1 MRIYA
6 HHVYVC
12 VCVYAVTYHFAL
24 SEVSWCLSENWVRD
38 RKIAMKKMHD
48 DGEEILCNTLWD
60 AESTAGRNRGAK
72 ELVLINQQL
81 KSQLTV
87 SVVLIPS
94 GFLALTRRC
103 WNFSDCTV
111 NTPAQVRFVCR
122 SVCVW
127 ARTKKKMR
135 CISDW
140 AWYSK
145 LRHMRTL
152 HFLSFYSSFRDIQA
166 FKDTFF
172 S

>member
-6 HHVYVC
+6 HHVCVC
-12 VCVYAVTYHFAL
+12 VCVCCHLSLCSVWSLLVFVWKL
-24 SEVSWCLSENWVRD
+24 SERQKDCD
-38 RKIAMKKMHD
+38 D
-48 DGEEILCNTLWD
+48 DGEETLCNTLWD

-81 KSQLTV
+81 KSQLTI

-103 WNFSDCTV
+103 RNFSDCTV

-135 CISDW
+135 RISDR